1 MIIRLAQEV
10 LSGQISRRFPM
21 LSRIQR
27 LKFAAA
33 GSVVACMLGTPAQA
47 DELAQNLG
55 PVGPHEPILT
65 EVGSERVMAF
75 YEPDN
80 GRCAVHAVVFDKTDA
95 YTGMTTAVR
104 VRVSLNPREM
114 VHIDSADNELVKSLS
129 LQCGENAEKLTI
141 IDTDSL
147 GCLRHR
153 HRATQPTH
161 QSQCIRASTRR
172 TGKPGNSSFH
182 SCCPMHGTSAS
193 RARPSER
200 DPRCSAT

>member
-1 MIIRLAQEV
+1 
-10 LSGQISRRFPM
+10 M
-21 LSRIQR
+21 LSRIQL

-33 GSVVACMLGTPAQA
+33 GGVLACMLGTPAQA

-95 YTGMTTAVR
+95 YTGMTTAAR

-141 IDTDSL
+141 IDADSL
-147 GCLRHR
+147 VASGI
-153 HRATQPTH
+153 TI
-161 QSQCIRASTRR
+161 QSPALPIKA
-172 TGKPGNSSFH
+172 
-182 SCCPMHGTSAS
+182 SAS
-193 RARPSER
+193 GF
-200 DPRCSAT
+200 

>member
-1 MIIRLAQEV
+1 
-10 LSGQISRRFPM
+10 M
-21 LSRIQR
+21 LSCIQL

-33 GSVVACMLGTPAQA
+33 GGVLACMLGTPAQA

-65 EVGSERVMAF
+65 EVGSERVLAF

-95 YTGMTTAVR
+95 YTGMTTAAR

-141 IDTDSL
+141 IDADSL
-147 GCLRHR
+147 VASGITIQSP
-153 HRATQPTH
+153 AQP
-161 QSQCIRASTRR
+161 IKA
-172 TGKPGNSSFH
+172 
-182 SCCPMHGTSAS
+182 SAS
-193 RARPSER
+193 GF
-200 DPRCSAT
+200 

>member
-1 MIIRLAQEV
+1 
-10 LSGQISRRFPM
+10 M
-21 LSRIQR
+21 LSRIQL

-33 GSVVACMLGTPAQA
+33 GGVLACMLGTPAQA

-65 EVGSERVMAF
+65 EVGSERVLAF

-95 YTGMTTAVR
+95 YTGMTTAAR

-141 IDTDSL
+141 IDADSL
-147 GCLRHR
+147 VASGITIQSP
-153 HRATQPTH
+153 AQP
-161 QSQCIRASTRR
+161 IKA
-172 TGKPGNSSFH
+172 
-182 SCCPMHGTSAS
+182 SAS
-193 RARPSER
+193 GF
-200 DPRCSAT
+200 